1 MDETPINA
9 IELEILNN
17 ALRSISDEMALT
29 IFRTGHSTIIR
40 DGGDF
45 ATALL
50 TADCELLAQGLTV
63 PQHLGAMPDALGAV
77 IKKFGDDIHRGD
89 VFLLNDPYNGGM
101 HLPDVFV
108 FKPIFVD
115 SEGDRPVAFVAAVAH
130 HADMGGRVPG
140 SNAAD
145 STEIYQEGIRFPVVR
160 LFSRGEPNAS
170 VFDILAANV
179 RLPEMVTGDIHAT
192 VAACNYGER
201 EFLKLVDQ
209 HGLPWLKR
217 YLAALLDY
225 AEALTRAEIEALP
238 DGTYRFDDFI
248 DDDGLSEEPIP
259 LHLALTVDGDNIT
272 VDFTGSSPMVRGAL
286 NATES
291 FTKASTYLALR
302 CVFDADIPNNGGFM
316 RPITII
322 APKGTILNVELPGAC
337 AARGL
342 TGFRVSEL
350 VLAALGKAMPS
361 KAMAASEG
369 GNTFVT
375 IGGTRDNGK
384 PFVHCDLIFGAWG
397 GSHFRSDGDAM
408 ALVASNCTNIPIE
421 VIEAEY
427 PLLCEQYSFVSDS
440 GGAGKSRGGLA
451 LVRDFRLTE
460 GRAIL
465 QVRSD
470 RRAFRPW
477 ALEEGKPGTQSWN
490 YINPADGTNPLPS
503 KVTTELRKG
512 DVFRHVTGGGGGF
525 GSPFERD
532 GRLVQEDVLNGKI
545 SRDYAEKEYGVV
557 LRKNGGLDE
566 SATAQRR
573 STAR

>member
-1 MDETPINA
+1 MSNSTINA

-17 ALRSISDEMALT
+17 ALRAISDEMALT

-50 TADCELLAQGLTV
+50 TPECELLAQGLTV
-63 PQHLGAMPDALGAV
+63 PQHLGAMPDALSAV
-77 IKKFGDDIHRGD
+77 IGKFGDDVHPGD

-108 FKPIFVD
+108 FKPIFV
-115 SEGDRPVAFVAAVAH
+115 EGKTDGPAAYVAAVAH

-179 RLPEMVTGDIHAT
+179 RVPEMVTGDIHAT

-201 EFLKLVDQ
+201 EFLKLADQ
-209 HGLPWLKR
+209 HGLEWLQR

-225 AEALTRAEIEALP
+225 AETLTRTEIEALP
-238 DGTYRFDDFI
+238 DGTYEFTDYI
-248 DDDGLSEEPIP
+248 DDDGFSDDPIE
-259 LHLALTVDGDNIT
+259 LRLALTVAGSDIT

-302 CVFDADIPNNGGFM
+302 CVFDADIPNNGGFF
-316 RPITII
+316 RPITVI
-322 APKGTILNVELPGAC
+322 APKGSILNVELPGAC

-342 TGFRVSEL
+342 TGFRTSEL
-350 VLAALGKAMPS
+350 VLAALGKATPS
-361 KAMAASEG
+361 KVMAASEG

-408 ALVASNCTNIPIE
+408 PLVASNCTNIPIE

-427 PLLCEQYSFVSDS
+427 PLRCEQYAFVQDS
-440 GGAGKSRGGLA
+440 GGAGRSRGGLA
-451 LVRDFRLTE
+451 IVRDFRLTE
-460 GRAIL
+460 GRATL

-470 RRAFRPW
+470 RREHKPW
-477 ALEEGKPGTQSWN
+477 GLEGGKDGTQSWN
-490 YINPADGTNPLPS
+490 YINPANGTAPLPS
-503 KVTTELRKG
+503 KVTTELAKG

-525 GSPFERD
+525 GNPKDRD
-532 GRLVQEDVLNGKI
+532 RALVEKDLRDGKI
-545 SRDYAEKEYGVV
+545 SAAYAAENYGA
-557 LRKNGGLDE
+557 G
-566 SATAQRR
+566 TA
-573 STAR
+573 A

>member
-1 MDETPINA
+1 MDNTPINA

-63 PQHLGAMPDALGAV
+63 PQHLGAMPDALRAV
-77 IKKFGDDIHRGD
+77 VNKFGGDIHPGD
-89 VFLLNDPYNGGM
+89 VFMLNDPYGGGM

-108 FKPIFVD
+108 FKPIFV
-115 SEGDRPVAFVAAVAH
+115 EGENDGPAAFVAAVAH

-160 LFSRGEPNAS
+160 LFSRGTPDRS
-170 VFDILAANV
+170 IFDILAANV
-179 RLPEMVTGDIHAT
+179 RVPEMVTGDIHAT

-209 HGLPWLKR
+209 HGLPWLRR

-238 DGTYRFDDFI
+238 DGTYYFEDFI
-248 DDDGLSEEPIP
+248 DDDGFSDDPIP
-259 LHLALTVDGDNIT
+259 LRLALTVDGATIT
-272 VDFTGSSPMVRGAL
+272 ADFTGSSPMVRGAL

-316 RPITII
+316 RPITVI
-322 APKGTILNVELPGAC
+322 APKGSILNVELPGAC

-342 TGFRVSEL
+342 TGFRTSEL

-361 KAMAASEG
+361 KVMAASEG

-375 IGGTRDNGK
+375 IGGTRDNGAQY
-384 PFVHCDLIFGAWG
+384 VHCDLIFGAWG

-427 PLLCEQYSFVSDS
+427 PLRCEQYGFVPDS
-440 GGAGKSRGGLA
+440 GGAGRSRGGLA

-465 QVRSD
+465 QVRAD
-470 RRAFRPW
+470 RRKTKPW
-477 ALEEGKPGTQSWN
+477 GVEGGRDGSASWN
-490 YINPADGTNPLPS
+490 FINPQDGTEPLPS
-503 KVTTELRKG
+503 KVTTELSKG

-525 GSPFERD
+525 GAPGERD
-532 GRLVQEDVLNGKI
+532 PALVALDVRNGKL
-545 SRDYAEKEYGVV
+545 SPAYAEQEYGVRV
-557 LRKNGGLDE
+557 GLDGKVQ
-566 SATAQRR
+566 AN
-573 STAR
+573 

>member
-1 MDETPINA
+1 
-9 IELEILNN
+9 
-17 ALRSISDEMALT
+17 
-29 IFRTGHSTIIR
+29 
-40 DGGDF
+40 
-45 ATALL
+45 
-50 TADCELLAQGLTV
+50 
-63 PQHLGAMPDALGAV
+63 
-77 IKKFGDDIHRGD
+77 
-89 VFLLNDPYNGGM
+89 
-101 HLPDVFV
+101 
-108 FKPIFVD
+108 
-115 SEGDRPVAFVAAVAH
+115 
-130 HADMGGRVPG
+130 MGGRVPG

-160 LFSRGEPNAS
+160 LFSRGEPNVS

-179 RLPEMVTGDIHAT
+179 RLPEMVTGDVQAT

-209 HGLPWLKR
+209 HGLPWLQR

-225 AEALTRAEIEALP
+225 AEVLTRSEIEVLP
-238 DGTYRFDDFI
+238 DGTYYFDDFI
-248 DDDGLSEEPIP
+248 DDDGFSDDPIP
-259 LHLALTVDGDNIT
+259 LHLALTVEGSNIT

-316 RPITII
+316 RPITVI
-322 APKGTILNVELPGAC
+322 APKGTILNAQLPGAC

-350 VLAALGKAMPS
+350 VLAALGKAIPS
-361 KAMAASEG
+361 KVMAASEG

-375 IGGTRDNGK
+375 IGGTRANGE

-421 VIEAEY
+421 VVEAEY
-427 PLLCEQYSFVSDS
+427 PLLCEQYGFVPDS
-440 GGAGKSRGGLA
+440 GGAGRSRGGLA
-451 LVRDFRLTE
+451 IIRDFRLTE
-460 GRAIL
+460 GTATL

-470 RRAFRPW
+470 RRTHKPW
-477 ALEEGKPGTQSWN
+477 GLEGGKAGTPSWN
-490 YINPADGTNPLPS
+490 YINPNDGTDPLPS

-525 GSPFERD
+525 GDPLERD
-532 GRLVQEDVLNGKI
+532 TAHVLHDVLNGKI
-545 SRDYAEKEYGVV
+545 TRAYAEKEYGVV
-557 LRKNGGLDE
+557 VTENGDVDKGREELRRA
-566 SATAQRR
+566 SAG
-573 STAR
+573 SL